1 MESIFEQKVE
11 KDLKSMDQ
19 RLEDLEDK
27 ITSIDTKVTQVVD
40 ALLGNALT
48 KVGGLVKD
56 IDDLKDKITILELKL
71 EKQED
76 FKNKVIWT
84 IGIIVSIAFILQYL
98 SNIYSNIQVSP

>member
-27 ITSIDTKVTQVVD
+27 ITSIDTKLTQVVD

-56 IDDLKDKITILELKL
+56 IDDLKDKIVILESKL
-71 EKQED
+71 EKQEA

-84 IGIIVSIAFILQYL
+84 IGIIISIAFILQYL
-98 SNIYSNIQVSP
+98 SNIYSNIKVNP